1 MMRHIPLLLLP
12 LLAACAGT
20 VRVPKTVLVKVPVYC
35 RVSLPPYPVL
45 PIASLTHT
53 SSDATVAKAYVS
65 TIVLLRN
72 DDDEVRGLLFAC
84 TKP

>member
-1 MMRHIPLLLLP
+1 MIRHLPLLLLP

-35 RVSLPPYPVL
+35 HVSLPPYPVL
-45 PIASLTHT
+45 PLGSLTPA
-53 SSDATVAKAYVS
+53 SSDAKVAKDYVS
-65 TIVLLRN
+65 SIVLLRS
-72 DDDEVRGLLFAC
+72 DDQEVRGLLFAC